1 MGGQERCQELT
12 EVYMINVLVFWML
25 FPEWIQMEEIKNN
38 NKNITE
44 FSFLLQIKII
54 LAFYFFFFSS
64 ATYFSF
70 FLGKVLF
77 PTKKL
82 TLSHAPQNPK
92 QNPKQ
97 KRKDILLRILYFLN
111 LATSILKDRTIK
123 IEGK

>member
-1 MGGQERCQELT
+1 MGGRERCQELT

-54 LAFYFFFFSS
+54 FFFFFLSPS
-64 ATYFSF
+64 HF
-70 FLGKVLF
+70 FLFLF
-77 PTKKL
+77 RNSPVSYKEVATTPYPK
-82 TLSHAPQNPK
+82 NPK

-97 KRKDILLRILYFLN
+97 KRKVLLLRIFCFLN
-111 LATSILKDRTIK
+111 LAISVLEDGIIK
-123 IEGK
+123 IEEK